1 MVEIFCGILFCGI
14 MFMLIYSAFIDDLR
28 DELNYCVEKLDTII
42 ELQQLHIT
50 SMDNTIE
57 HLQNIKELE
66 LNKIKN
72 N

>member
-28 DELNYCVEKLDTII
+28 DELNYCIDKLDTII
-42 ELQQLHIT
+42 ELQQLNI
-50 SMDNTIE
+50 STIE
-57 HLQNIKELE
+57 HLINIHE
-66 LNKIKN
+66 LNKNTN